1 MAIAS
6 IKEDSERAQHRPLIE
21 LRNISLQYAN
31 GKNDLPVLDHINL
44 RLDANDFVCLL
55 GPSGCGKSS
64 LLNILAGYQKP
75 TAGEVMIND
84 KPHTRPSSDVG
95 VVFQHHNLFPWM
107 TIEKNVE
114 FGLKMKSVPKSERK
128 KLVSYYLHLVGLVDS
143 AKMLPYQLSGGMKQ
157 RASIARTL
165 AADPQA
171 ILMDEPFSA
180 LDALTR
186 ENMQIH
192 LLDIWKKTKKCII
205 FITHDVEEA
214 ILLGKRI
221 LVMNSQPG
229 RIVVDLP
236 NPLSKYN
243 QSVDEIK
250 HLKEFND
257 LRHYLISAIRG
268 HFKAKNAL
276 NEIY

>member
-6 IKEDSERAQHRPLIE
+6 IKEDSEKAQHHPLIE

-31 GKNDLPVLDHINL
+31 GKNDLPVLDQINL

-128 KLVSYYLHLVGLVDS
+128 KLVSYYLHLVGLEAS

-221 LVMNSQPG
+221 LVMNSKPG

-243 QSVDEIK
+243 QSVEEIK
-250 HLKEFND
+250 HLKEFSD

>member
-6 IKEDSERAQHRPLIE
+6 IKEDSEKAQHHPLIE

-128 KLVSYYLHLVGLVDS
+128 KLVSYYLHLVGLEDS

-243 QSVDEIK
+243 QSVEEIK
-250 HLKEFND
+250 HLKEFSD

>member
-6 IKEDSERAQHRPLIE
+6 IKEDSEKAQHHPLIE

-31 GKNDLPVLDHINL
+31 GKNDLPVLDQINL

-128 KLVSYYLHLVGLVDS
+128 KLVSYYLHLVGLEAS
-143 AKMLPYQLSGGMKQ
+143 GKMLPYQLSGGMKQ

-214 ILLGKRI
+214 ILLGKRV
-221 LVMNSQPG
+221 LVMNSKPG

>member
-1 MAIAS
+1 MAFAS
-6 IKEDSERAQHRPLIE
+6 IKEDSEKAQHHPLIE
-21 LRNISLQYAN
+21 LRNISLQYVN
-31 GKNDLPVLDHINL
+31 GKNDLPVLDQINL

-128 KLVSYYLHLVGLVDS
+128 KLVSYYLHLVGLEAS

-221 LVMNSQPG
+221 LVMNSKPG

-257 LRHYLISAIRG
+257 LRHYLISAIRS

>member
-6 IKEDSERAQHRPLIE
+6 IKEDSEKAQHHPLIE

-31 GKNDLPVLDHINL
+31 GKNDLPVLDQINL

-128 KLVSYYLHLVGLVDS
+128 KLVSYYLHLVGLEAS
-143 AKMLPYQLSGGMKQ
+143 GKMLPYQLSGGMKQ

-214 ILLGKRI
+214 ILLGKRV

-229 RIVVDLP
+229 RILVDLP

>member
-1 MAIAS
+1 MAFAS
-6 IKEDSERAQHRPLIE
+6 IKEDSEKAQHHPLIE

-31 GKNDLPVLDHINL
+31 GKNDLPVLDQINL

-128 KLVSYYLHLVGLVDS
+128 KLVSYYLHLVGLEAS

-221 LVMNSQPG
+221 LVMNSKPG

-257 LRHYLISAIRG
+257 LRHYLISAIRS

>member
-6 IKEDSERAQHRPLIE
+6 IKEDSEKAQHHPLIE
-21 LRNISLQYAN
+21 LRNISLQYN
-31 GKNDLPVLDHINL
+31 GKNDLPVLDQINL

-128 KLVSYYLHLVGLVDS
+128 KLVSYYLHLVGLEAS

-221 LVMNSQPG
+221 LVMNSKPG

-236 NPLSKYN
+236 NPLSKQN

-276 NEIY
+276 NEIF

>member
-6 IKEDSERAQHRPLIE
+6 IKEDSEKAQHHPLIE

-31 GKNDLPVLDHINL
+31 GKNDLPVLDRINL

>member
-128 KLVSYYLHLVGLVDS
+128 KLVSYYLHLVGLEAS

-243 QSVDEIK
+243 QSVEEIK
-250 HLKEFND
+250 HLKEFSD

-276 NEIY
+276 NEIF

>member
-6 IKEDSERAQHRPLIE
+6 IKEDSERAQHHPLIE
-21 LRNISLQYAN
+21 LRNISLQHN
-31 GKNDLPVLDHINL
+31 GKNDLPVLDQINL

-128 KLVSYYLHLVGLVDS
+128 KLVSYYLHLVGLEDS

-214 ILLGKRI
+214 ILLGKRV
-221 LVMNSQPG
+221 LVMNSKPG
-229 RIVVDLP
+229 RILVDLP